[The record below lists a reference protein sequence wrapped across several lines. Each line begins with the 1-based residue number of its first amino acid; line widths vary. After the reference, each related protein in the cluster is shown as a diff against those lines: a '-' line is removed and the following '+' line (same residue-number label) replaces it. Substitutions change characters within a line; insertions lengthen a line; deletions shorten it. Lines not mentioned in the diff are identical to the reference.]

1 MGLYLCIFDG
11 DEELDGVEVGS
22 YADYNALRDYIIREL
37 EMGQPGFL
45 FPIFVLHSDCDGEW
59 SVADCEL
66 LRSELSEIEKKLKKL
81 PMIEFTS
88 EWQKTVAKDIG
99 LVPKNA
105 FESFIDIDG
114 EFLVERL
121 KNLTDKAMKHSQPI
135 LFQ

>member
-1 MGLYLCIFDG
+1 
-11 DEELDGVEVGS
+11 
-22 YADYNALRDYIIREL
+22 
-37 EMGQPGFL
+37 
-45 FPIFVLHSDCDGEW
+45 
-59 SVADCEL
+59 
-66 LRSELSEIEKKLKKL
+66 
-81 PMIEFTS
+81 MIEFTS